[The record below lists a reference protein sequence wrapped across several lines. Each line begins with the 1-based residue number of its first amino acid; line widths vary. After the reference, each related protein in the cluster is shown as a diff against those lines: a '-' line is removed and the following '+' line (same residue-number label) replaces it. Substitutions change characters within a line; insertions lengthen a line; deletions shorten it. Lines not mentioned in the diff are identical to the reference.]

1 MTKILFEIVSRV
13 MNIPIEKI
21 SDSSGP
27 DSIPDWDSFNMFVL
41 LDEIEK
47 EFDVKFSLEETLE
60 IKNVGDF
67 RKQLEKHGVNLNEWN
82 FYRGVQYQLK
92 LHHIGIV
99 VENIQKSLGELTK
112 YLDFEST
119 TMPSLVGSQKV
130 NICFLKTNNVFL
142 ELIEPA
148 EENSPISNF
157 IKKGGGFHHLCFEVD
172 DIHLELEKMKKN
184 GARIVVDVVKGFEER
199 LTAFVMLDMKNTN
212 CNLIELAEKK

>member
-1 MTKILFEIVSRV
+1 M
-13 MNIPIEKI
+13 
-21 SDSSGP
+21 
-27 DSIPDWDSFNMFVL
+27 
-41 LDEIEK
+41 
-47 EFDVKFSLEETLE
+47 
-60 IKNVGDF
+60 
-67 RKQLEKHGVNLNEWN
+67 
-82 FYRGVQYQLK
+82 K

-99 VENIQKSLGELTK
+99 VENIQKSLGELTN
-112 YLDFEST
+112 YLDLEST

-142 ELIEPA
+142 ELIELA

-157 IKKGGGFHHLCFEVD
+157 IKIGGGFHHLCFEVD

-212 CNLIELAEKK
+212 CNLIELAEQKQY

>member
-1 MTKILFEIVSRV
+1 
-13 MNIPIEKI
+13 
-21 SDSSGP
+21 
-27 DSIPDWDSFNMFVL
+27 
-41 LDEIEK
+41 
-47 EFDVKFSLEETLE
+47 
-60 IKNVGDF
+60 
-67 RKQLEKHGVNLNEWN
+67 
-82 FYRGVQYQLK
+82 LK

>member
-1 MTKILFEIVSRV
+1 M
-13 MNIPIEKI
+13 
-21 SDSSGP
+21 
-27 DSIPDWDSFNMFVL
+27 
-41 LDEIEK
+41 
-47 EFDVKFSLEETLE
+47 
-60 IKNVGDF
+60 
-67 RKQLEKHGVNLNEWN
+67 
-82 FYRGVQYQLK
+82 K

-99 VENIQKSLGELTK
+99 VESIQKSLGELTK

-184 GARIVVDVVKGFEER
+184 GARVIVDVVKGFEER

-212 CNLIELAEKK
+212 CNLIELVEKK

>member
-1 MTKILFEIVSRV
+1 
-13 MNIPIEKI
+13 
-21 SDSSGP
+21 
-27 DSIPDWDSFNMFVL
+27 
-41 LDEIEK
+41 
-47 EFDVKFSLEETLE
+47 
-60 IKNVGDF
+60 
-67 RKQLEKHGVNLNEWN
+67 
-82 FYRGVQYQLK
+82 LK

-99 VENIQKSLGELTK
+99 VENIQKSLGDLTK

-184 GARIVVDVVKGFEER
+184 GAHVVVDVVKGFEER

>member
-1 MTKILFEIVSRV
+1 M
-13 MNIPIEKI
+13 
-21 SDSSGP
+21 
-27 DSIPDWDSFNMFVL
+27 
-41 LDEIEK
+41 
-47 EFDVKFSLEETLE
+47 
-60 IKNVGDF
+60 
-67 RKQLEKHGVNLNEWN
+67 
-82 FYRGVQYQLK
+82 K

-112 YLDFEST
+112 YLNFEST

-184 GARIVVDVVKGFEER
+184 GAHIVVDVVKGFEER
-199 LTAFVMLDMKNTN
+199 LIAFVMLDMKNTN

>member
-1 MTKILFEIVSRV
+1 M
-13 MNIPIEKI
+13 
-21 SDSSGP
+21 
-27 DSIPDWDSFNMFVL
+27 
-41 LDEIEK
+41 
-47 EFDVKFSLEETLE
+47 
-60 IKNVGDF
+60 
-67 RKQLEKHGVNLNEWN
+67 
-82 FYRGVQYQLK
+82 K

-99 VENIQKSLGELTK
+99 VKNIQESLGELTK

-119 TMPSLVGSQKV
+119 TVPSLVGSQKV

-148 EENSPISNF
+148 QENSPISNF
-157 IKKGGGFHHLCFEVD
+157 VKSGGGFHHLCFEVD

-184 GARIVVDVVKGFEER
+184 GAHIIVDVVKGFEER

>member
-1 MTKILFEIVSRV
+1 M
-13 MNIPIEKI
+13 
-21 SDSSGP
+21 
-27 DSIPDWDSFNMFVL
+27 
-41 LDEIEK
+41 
-47 EFDVKFSLEETLE
+47 
-60 IKNVGDF
+60 
-67 RKQLEKHGVNLNEWN
+67 
-82 FYRGVQYQLK
+82 K

-119 TMPSLVGSQKV
+119 TVPSLVGSQKV

-184 GARIVVDVVKGFEER
+184 GAHIIVDVVKGFEER

>member
-1 MTKILFEIVSRV
+1 M
-13 MNIPIEKI
+13 
-21 SDSSGP
+21 
-27 DSIPDWDSFNMFVL
+27 
-41 LDEIEK
+41 
-47 EFDVKFSLEETLE
+47 
-60 IKNVGDF
+60 
-67 RKQLEKHGVNLNEWN
+67 
-82 FYRGVQYQLK
+82 K

-99 VENIQKSLGELTK
+99 VESIQKSLGELTK

-119 TMPSLVGSQKV
+119 TVPSLVGSQKV

-184 GARIVVDVVKGFEER
+184 GAHIVVDVVKGFEER

>member
-1 MTKILFEIVSRV
+1 
-13 MNIPIEKI
+13 
-21 SDSSGP
+21 
-27 DSIPDWDSFNMFVL
+27 
-41 LDEIEK
+41 
-47 EFDVKFSLEETLE
+47 
-60 IKNVGDF
+60 
-67 RKQLEKHGVNLNEWN
+67 
-82 FYRGVQYQLK
+82 VQYQLK

-119 TMPSLVGSQKV
+119 TVPSLVGSQKV

-157 IKKGGGFHHLCFEVD
+157 IKKGGGFHHLCFEID

-184 GARIVVDVVKGFEER
+184 GAHIVVDVVKGFEER

>member
-1 MTKILFEIVSRV
+1 M
-13 MNIPIEKI
+13 
-21 SDSSGP
+21 
-27 DSIPDWDSFNMFVL
+27 
-41 LDEIEK
+41 
-47 EFDVKFSLEETLE
+47 
-60 IKNVGDF
+60 
-67 RKQLEKHGVNLNEWN
+67 
-82 FYRGVQYQLK
+82 K

-119 TMPSLVGSQKV
+119 TVPSLVGSQKV

-184 GARIVVDVVKGFEER
+184 GVHIVVDVVKGFEER

-212 CNLIELAEKK
+212 CDLIELAEKK

>member
-1 MTKILFEIVSRV
+1 
-13 MNIPIEKI
+13 
-21 SDSSGP
+21 
-27 DSIPDWDSFNMFVL
+27 
-41 LDEIEK
+41 
-47 EFDVKFSLEETLE
+47 
-60 IKNVGDF
+60 
-67 RKQLEKHGVNLNEWN
+67 
-82 FYRGVQYQLK
+82 LK

-99 VENIQKSLGELTK
+99 VKNIQKSLGELTK
-112 YLDFEST
+112 YLDFESAT
-119 TMPSLVGSQKV
+119 IPSLVGSQKV

-157 IKKGGGFHHLCFEVD
+157 IKKGGGFHHLCFEVV

>member
-1 MTKILFEIVSRV
+1 M
-13 MNIPIEKI
+13 
-21 SDSSGP
+21 
-27 DSIPDWDSFNMFVL
+27 
-41 LDEIEK
+41 
-47 EFDVKFSLEETLE
+47 
-60 IKNVGDF
+60 
-67 RKQLEKHGVNLNEWN
+67 
-82 FYRGVQYQLK
+82 K

-99 VENIQKSLGELTK
+99 VENIQKSLGDLTK

-119 TMPSLVGSQKV
+119 TVPSLVGSQKV

-157 IKKGGGFHHLCFEVD
+157 IKKGGGFHHLCFEID

>member
-1 MTKILFEIVSRV
+1 M
-13 MNIPIEKI
+13 
-21 SDSSGP
+21 
-27 DSIPDWDSFNMFVL
+27 
-41 LDEIEK
+41 
-47 EFDVKFSLEETLE
+47 
-60 IKNVGDF
+60 
-67 RKQLEKHGVNLNEWN
+67 
-82 FYRGVQYQLK
+82 K

-119 TMPSLVGSQKV
+119 SVPSLVGSQKV

-184 GARIVVDVVKGFEER
+184 GAHIIVDVVKGFEER